1 MTPALQMMMSGVI
14 RDSRISR
21 AQRSDTARV
30 RQVARSHFDTRKVGH
45 RAPCLFWSA
54 GKNYN
59 SRADR
64 RK

>member
-21 AQRSDTARV
+21 AHDLTLLGSDRS
-30 RQVARSHFDTRKVGH
+30 ARSHFDTRKVGH